1 MLCKYLLGIWGFS
14 LHSHSLMQKSTKR
27 NKIKNTFLACLA
39 ARIYHKTCKDSF
51 TNTPKTRFSVRI
63 SLSFNIIV
71 IILANIMM
79 LYTHKCQS

>member
-1 MLCKYLLGIWGFS
+1 MGFFLTLS
-14 LHSHSLMQKSTKR
+14 FF
-27 NKIKNTFLACLA
+27 NAKIEKKINTFLACLA

-63 SLSFNIIV
+63 SLSFDIIV

>member
-1 MLCKYLLGIWGFS
+1 MGFFLTLS
-14 LHSHSLMQKSTKR
+14 FF
-27 NKIKNTFLACLA
+27 NAKIEKKIYTFLACLA

-63 SLSFNIIV
+63 SLSFDIIV

>member
-1 MLCKYLLGIWGFS
+1 MGFFLTLS
-14 LHSHSLMQKSTKR
+14 FF
-27 NKIKNTFLACLA
+27 NAKIEKKKIYTFLACLA

-63 SLSFNIIV
+63 SLWFDIIV

>member
-1 MLCKYLLGIWGFS
+1 MGFFLTLSFFNAKIEKKKY
-14 LHSHSLMQKSTKR
+14 
-27 NKIKNTFLACLA
+27 TFLACLA

-63 SLSFNIIV
+63 SLSFDIIV